1 MKSFLEIAQKEASG
15 RVSSSIATAPTS
27 SIGPSSDQ
35 GKTPEQA
42 RANLKQDF
50 ATIRQNWLGKG
61 RN

>member
-15 RVSSSIATAPTS
+15 RVSSSIATS

-50 ATIRQNWLGKG
+50 ATIRQNWLGEG